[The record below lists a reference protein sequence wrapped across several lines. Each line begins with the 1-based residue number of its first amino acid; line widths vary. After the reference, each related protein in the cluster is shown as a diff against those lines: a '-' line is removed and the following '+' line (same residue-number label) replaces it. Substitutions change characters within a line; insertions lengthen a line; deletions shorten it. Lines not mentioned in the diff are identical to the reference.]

1 MAYYQTIYRVMPYPL
16 VGEENDVGRKD
27 KLTGEVE
34 VRLVVADDHRG
45 LGKVDALSNLIFE
58 TSAWNAMP

>member
-27 KLTGEVE
+27 ELTGEVE

-45 LGKVDALSNLIFE
+45 LGECNAFSNLIGE
-58 TSAWNAMP
+58 TSTRNAMP